1 MYFRRIQSTLAS
13 LAVIFLLFQ
22 VSSADATCYSNT
34 KTFDPEEGISWNYP
48 WSQTIPGLP
57 SGFSGDSA
65 TIEIKV
71 QVWGWGFYPNP
82 ARLDILCSDTN
93 AFSAGNPDYLIGSLT
108 PSTNPNPSNFYTRT
122 FSLKPNQI
130 QWLTNDKTLNFI
142 IVSNGG
148 TYYLDYCKLTICGS
162 ISTSYT
168 LTVQVNGSGTTTPAV
183 GTHTY
188 IQGEV
193 VNLTAVPEKGW
204 HFINWTGDVADPKS
218 PITTLTMNAS
228 KTVVANFKK
237 VNLSP
242 LILLLEND

>member
-1 MYFRRIQSTLAS
+1 MYSRKIQSTLAS

-22 VSSADATCYSNT
+22 VSNADAICYSNT

-57 SGFSGDSA
+57 SGFGDSA

-71 QVWGWGFYPNP
+71 QVWGWGYP

-93 AFSAGNPDYLIGSLT
+93 EFRAGDPNYLIGSLT

-122 FSLKPNQI
+122 FSLKSNQI

-148 TYYLDYCKLTICGS
+148 IYYLDYCKLTVCGS
-162 ISTSYT
+162 TSISYT

-188 IQGEV
+188 TQGEV

-204 HFINWTGDVADPKS
+204 IFINWTGDFA
-218 PITTLTMNAS
+218 
-228 KTVVANFKK
+228 
-237 VNLSP
+237 
-242 LILLLEND
+242 